1 MANGGDYV
9 TQVQFSGTMTLLQ
22 EIRTDIKGDVADLRE
37 VVIDMKK
44 EITDRQDIANGR
56 TSKNELAVSAA
67 KAQLEAVQAT
77 VTHIDSHGCNR
88 IETHTTALGALRAA
102 GVAPAGSGWKPTT
115 KQVGIAA
122 GASAG
127 LIAALEI
134 LKAVVTHF
142 WK

>member
-1 MANGGDYV
+1 MNGDYV
-9 TQVQFSGTMTLLQ
+9 TQRQFDGTMRLLE
-22 EIRTDIKGDVADLRE
+22 EIRGDIKGDVAELRE
-37 VVIDMKK
+37 VVLDTKR

-56 TSKNELAVSAA
+56 TSKNELAVFAA

-88 IETHTTALGALRAA
+88 IDTHAAALGALRAV
-102 GVAPAGSGWKPTT
+102 GVVQSGSDWKPTK

>member
-1 MANGGDYV
+1 MNGDYV
-9 TQVQFSGTMTLLQ
+9 TQRQFDGTMRLLE
-22 EIRTDIKGDVADLRE
+22 EIRGDIKGDVAELRE
-37 VVIDMKK
+37 VVLDTKR
-44 EITDRQDIANGR
+44 EITARQDIANGR
-56 TSKNELAVSAA
+56 TNKNELVVAAA
-67 KAQLEAVQAT
+67 KQQLEAVQAT

-102 GVAPAGSGWKPTT
+102 GVAPAGSDWKPTK